1 MSAHAC
7 AGMKPDVERSVAGN
21 GPDRVGRNPG
31 DTAIACSAGMSLDE
45 YSGRIAE
52 EMHRRID
59 LQRALI
65 GRLLAEGAGSGP
77 RESCPLVTC
86 PRLSMLEGAMRE
98 TIEVLDATRSA
109 FRSKRLEV
117 LRKKLIEVLSGR

>member
-7 AGMKPDVERSVAGN
+7 AGMKSDVARSVTGT
-21 GPDRVGRNPG
+21 GTDRVGRNPG
-31 DTAIACSAGMSLDE
+31 DTAIACPGGMSLDE
-45 YSGRIAE
+45 YSDRIAE

-65 GRLLAEGAGSGP
+65 GRLLTEGAGSSP
-77 RESCPLVTC
+77 RESCPLVAC

-98 TIEVLDATRSA
+98 TIDVLDETRSA
-109 FRSKRLEV
+109 FKSKRLEM